1 VEGLL
6 WWSSDANP
14 MRGRPTT
21 TAPSTAGPLNDHHS
35 RRASPSAATSAL
47 LSPRACCRGRRGV
60 ALLLAAVALLA
71 LLSVLVPLAATT
83 LLWTTPY
90 YFQIWLHRAL
100 VRRGLVSL
108 NYASQNG
115 QDIYVHQRFF
125 GGRQRR
131 RSRAGT
137 AGNGGTGGTDGAGV
151 FVEFGASDG
160 LSNSNSYFFETQLG
174 WKGLCVEPVIEN
186 FNQLTRS
193 RPNCV
198 AIHGVVLDKCPAAGK
213 PAVPGGAAPQSMVSL
228 TIPPFMGTAGL
239 TSTFRESAA
248 GAGKRLARLQAGTE
262 VRRVPCHVLSDL
274 LTRTGIRRVDYM
286 SIDTEGSELQ
296 IIRGFPWDQ
305 FEVDVVQVE
314 AIVRSAE
321 EIAVRDA
328 IIVAMKRAGYVL
340 DQVLDVVREQY
351 TTDLVFRKLGTYYY
365 GAGGGGGAGGAL
377 RGGR

>member
-1 VEGLL
+1 
-6 WWSSDANP
+6 
-14 MRGRPTT
+14 MRGRSTT
-21 TAPSTAGPLNDHHS
+21 TSPSTAGPPNDDHG
-35 RRASPSAATSAL
+35 RRAASPTATSSL
-47 LSPRACCRGRRGV
+47 LSPRACCRGRRGI

-100 VRRGLVSL
+100 MRRGLVSL

-131 RSRAGT
+131 RRSGAGT
-137 AGNGGTGGTDGAGV
+137 ASTDGAGV

-160 LSNSNSYFFETQLG
+160 LSNSNSYFFETKLG

-186 FNQLTRS
+186 FNQLTRN
-193 RPNCV
+193 RPNCHV
-198 AIHGVVLDKCPAAGK
+198 IHGVVLDKCPVAGK
-213 PAVPGGAAPQSMVSL
+213 PAVPGGPAPQSMVSL

-239 TSTFRESAA
+239 TSTFTGDAP

-274 LTRTGIRRVDYM
+274 LTRAGIRRVDYM

-305 FEVDVVQVE
+305 FEVDVVQV
-314 AIVRSAE
+314 RNW
-321 EIAVRDA
+321 D
-328 IIVAMKRAGYVL
+328 
-340 DQVLDVVREQY
+340 
-351 TTDLVFRKLGTYYY
+351 
-365 GAGGGGGAGGAL
+365 
-377 RGGR
+377 